1 MNVLIT
7 DNNST
12 IQQDMIDV
20 SDIASDFGIATPVFI
35 QRNTWKSYL
44 CRKGRGGKPHVEYGL
59 LHDVMNNLST
69 KINKS
74 ASRNIIITI
83 EYYDHKGIIQ
93 KLMLKA
99 TMNDVKS
106 GIIIG
111 SFDEEKN
118 ASLTSDL

>member
-7 DNNST
+7 DKNPA
-12 IQQDMIDV
+12 IHEDLIDV
-20 SDIASDFGIATPVFI
+20 SDIARDLGINKPVFI
-35 QRNTWKSYL
+35 QRSTWESYL
-44 CRKGRGGKPHVEYGL
+44 CRKGRGGRPQVEYGL
-59 LHDVMNNLST
+59 LHDIMNTLST